1 MSLKQENEMTKYF
14 VMVGVFDT
22 IEVEAVSQE
31 DAELVALER
40 FDPTAQ
46 GEPYVHTTWCE
57 DDFEGDELI
66 ADYDDKQH
74 AAELENF
81 DPITVLEKQ
90 IQTGELK

>member
-1 MSLKQENEMTKYF
+1 MTKYF
-14 VMVGVFDT
+14 VMVCVFET

-31 DAELVALER
+31 DAELVALEK
-40 FDPTAQ
+40 FDVTAQ
-46 GEPYVHTTWCE
+46 EPYVHTTWSE
-57 DDFEGDELI
+57 DDFEGDQLI
-66 ADYDDKQH
+66 DDYEDKQH